1 MSVLLSTN
9 CAVCPHQSDC
19 QKIGSCLD
27 EINAA
32 QLAKRRSCPYP
43 TLMTPTQVGECMEAL
58 QHGLTLR
65 RITGGG
71 KAGKMIVSLTKFRA
85 HCAAYPE
92 WGGEAL
98 RLAKLNTKAANALK
112 GGRKGKYA
120 AFCKRSLHAMVG
132 DNVVTSKHH
141 DTRYCK
147 ACWAERSQRPMTAE
161 EITRVKQALASGWTT
176 RKVTDGI
183 PIGGGPKDKSIAI
196 VPARVFFGECKRD
209 PEFAQFVKSATVNNT
224 KRGQHIR
231 YTRARTI
238 AVRDD
243 NNDYYKIRGMIS
255 ESNPHRDDIVARI
268 FEDLLSDKLDRKSV
282 PDRIRDYVAEFN
294 RMFPAQYRKFGDGLL
309 VSLDEALFDDGGG
322 TRGDNVTHNLWT

>member
-1 MSVLLSTN
+1 MSAPALTN
-9 CAVCPHQSDC
+9 CAACPHRSDC

-27 EINAA
+27 EINAG
-32 QLAKRRSCPYP
+32 QLAKRRSCPHP
-43 TLMTPTQVGECMEAL
+43 TLMTPAQANECMGVL
-58 QHGLTLR
+58 HRGLTLR

-71 KAGKMIVSLTKFRA
+71 KNGKPIVSLLKFKR

-92 WGGEAL
+92 WGAEAL
-98 RLAKLNTKAANALK
+98 RLAKLNTKAADALK

-120 AFCKRSLHAMVG
+120 AFCKRGLHAMVG

-161 EITRVKQALASGWTT
+161 EITKVKQALTSGWTT

-196 VPARVFFGECKRD
+196 VPARVLFGECKRD

-224 KRGQHIR
+224 KRGQQIR
-231 YTRARTI
+231 YTRVRTI

-243 NNDYYKIRGMIS
+243 NNDYYRILAMIP
-255 ESNPHRDDIVARI
+255 ENNPHRDDIVARI
-268 FEDLLSDKLDRKSV
+268 FEDLLSGKLDKEHVRERVKH
-282 PDRIRDYVAEFN
+282 YVAELN
-294 RMFPAQYRKFGDGLL
+294 RLFPTNFAKFGDSML

-322 TRGDNVTHNLWT
+322 TRGDYVSRGLWD